1 MKLSIIIPVYN
12 EAQSLPLLA
21 ERLRQVS
28 GRISS
33 EKGYDVGYIFVDD
46 GSSDDSVSLLKTLDF
61 AGCPARLLS
70 FSRNFGKEAALSA
83 GIDAATDADL
93 VIMMDADLQHPPEL
107 VMDLL
112 NKWEEEGVDCVYF
125 YKDCRRESEGF
136 LKTAFA
142 KSFYWII
149 NRHARFQITEN
160 AGDYRL
166 ITRRFADALISLP
179 ETERFMKGL
188 YGWVG
193 FEQYGIPLAPP
204 PREHG
209 RTNFNFM
216 QLLLMSF
223 DAITSFTTTPLRLMA
238 LFGMGVAGA
247 STLYGIYIIL
257 ERLTGGQEEAGLTST
272 LTLIAFFGG
281 LQMIYLG
288 LVGEYIGKAVLEA
301 KRRPGYILAENRI
314 LQPQTVCE
322 DHPPTKNETAPS
334 EEA

>member
-12 EAQSLPLLA
+12 EAESLPKLA
-21 ERLRQVS
+21 ERLRHVAA
-28 GRISS
+28 RIQS
-33 EKGYDVGYIFVDD
+33 EKGFSVDFIFIDD
-46 GSSDDSVSLLKTLDF
+46 GSSDDSAACLKTLDF
-61 AGCPARLLS
+61 AGHSARLLS

-83 GIDAATDADL
+83 GIDAAKDASIM
-93 VIMMDADLQHPPEL
+93 IMMDADLQHPPEL
-107 VMDLL
+107 VIDLL
-112 NKWEEEGVDCVYF
+112 DKWEEENVDCVYF
-125 YKDCRRESEGF
+125 YKERRHEAEGF

-142 KSFYWII
+142 KGFYWVI
-149 NRHARFQITEN
+149 NRRARFRITEN

-193 FEQYGIPLAPP
+193 FEQCGIPLTPP

-209 RTNFNFM
+209 RTNFNFV
-216 QLLLMSF
+216 QLLMMSF

-238 LFGMGVAGA
+238 LFGMAIAGL
-247 STLYGIYIIL
+247 STLYGVYIIL
-257 ERLTGGQEEAGLTST
+257 ERLFVGQEESGLAST

-314 LQPQTVCE
+314 LQPEADNTSSHQTK
-322 DHPPTKNETAPS
+322 DAPASHDET
-334 EEA
+334 